1 MDDSN
6 FFSLDRL
13 VEFGMSAAI
22 AQQMIGSMN
31 QSMQQMFTPGSIQT
45 MPQAQASRIYVGID
59 GVQHGPLS
67 ESDIVSLVQQKRIT
81 KDTLAWLPGMAA
93 WKPIEQV
100 PEVLRII
107 AMTPPPL
114 VS

>member
-45 MPQAQASRIYVGID
+45 MPQAQADFMPQISATI
-59 GVQHGPLS
+59 
-67 ESDIVSLVQQKRIT
+67 
-81 KDTLAWLPGMAA
+81 
-93 WKPIEQV
+93 
-100 PEVLRII
+100 
-107 AMTPPPL
+107 PPP
-114 VS
+114 STIWTSWAAATTPTGPSW